1 MHHFAT
7 TLCAGITVTVL
18 FGGAALTPT
27 AVEAARTSNVEKSCP
42 KRDDRCVQG
51 GGQGEEDQVASE
63 PEVRE

>member
-27 AVEAARTSNVEKSCP
+27 AVEAARTSNVEKLALKETTAACKAEP
-42 KRDDRCVQG
+42 KEKKIS
-51 GGQGEEDQVASE
+51 GQRAGSS
-63 PEVRE
+63 